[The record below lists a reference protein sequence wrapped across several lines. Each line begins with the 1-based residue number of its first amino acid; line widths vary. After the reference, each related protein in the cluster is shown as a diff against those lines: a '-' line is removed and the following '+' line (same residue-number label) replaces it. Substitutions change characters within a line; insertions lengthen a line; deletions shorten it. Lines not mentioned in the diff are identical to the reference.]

1 MTVKI
6 AYILFHTLFMGFS
19 QQSISRM
26 EQWQQ
31 QLAQILMT
39 APRCPRSEALVLRL
53 ADQLQDSS
61 FRF

>member
-1 MTVKI
+1 
-6 AYILFHTLFMGFS
+6 MGFFS